1 MLRAMIDGPT
11 PARHPPVLIRLL
23 ALAVA
28 IAIAYVS
35 LHPLADWRL
44 RQPSAFAFLA
54 QGFPR
59 FYSQADIV
67 SNIAAYVI
75 LGVLVALGWYPR
87 RRGWL
92 AVALAA
98 AAGIVLSL
106 CLETLQ
112 SYLPSR
118 VPTLLDVAA
127 NVGGAVIG
135 GLLGALVARFRRHRI
150 AGRIPASLQWHE
162 QGLALGWVLLL
173 IWLLT
178 QLPTQRLLFSTGHLQ
193 AWLSVTLPA
202 LAQALP
208 GFASEPGE
216 VGRLGVVVPEALRS
230 VHESLAIATMIC
242 IVGVLVMDL
251 AQSAGW
257 RVAWITGLLALALG
271 LRIAFS
277 PRFETARRLAV
288 WFTSGA
294 QAGVLLAAL
303 ALYLIGA
310 FGRRARLGVGIALV
324 LLGLALVNVAP
335 VDPFFETSQ
344 AAVQGVTAPGLTP
357 SLRSLIAALGA
368 FWPMLAL
375 AYFAGRWGATRRRP

>member
-1 MLRAMIDGPT
+1 MIDGPP

-35 LHPLADWRL
+35 LHPLSDWRL
-44 RQPSAFAFLA
+44 RQPSAFDFLS

-67 SNIAAYVI
+67 SNVAAYVI

-92 AVALAA
+92 AVPLAA
-98 AAGIVLSL
+98 VAGLLLSL
-106 CLETLQ
+106 ALETLQ
-112 SYLPSR
+112 SFLPLR
-118 VPTLLDVAA
+118 VPTLMDVAA
-127 NVGGAVIG
+127 NVGGAAVG
-135 GLLGALVARFRRHRI
+135 GVLGALVARFRRQGRI
-150 AGRIPASLQWHE
+150 TGRIPASLQWHE
-162 QGLALGWVLLL
+162 QGLALGWVLLV
-173 IWLLT
+173 IWVMA

-193 AWLSVTLPA
+193 AWLSATLPGV
-202 LAQALP
+202 AQALP

-216 VGRLGVVVPEALRS
+216 VARLGVLVPEALRS
-230 VHESLAIATMIC
+230 VHESLAIATMVC
-242 IVGVLVMDL
+242 IVGVVVMDL
-251 AQSAGW
+251 VQSTGW
-257 RVAWITGLLALALG
+257 RVAWISGLLALALG

-310 FGRRARLGVGIALV
+310 FGRRARLATGVVLV

-344 AAVQGVTAPGLTP
+344 AAAQGIMAPALTP
-357 SLRSLIAALGA
+357 SLRSLIGALGA

-375 AYFAGRWGATRRRP
+375 AYFIGRWAATHRRR

>member
-1 MLRAMIDGPT
+1 MIDGPP

-23 ALAVA
+23 ALAVG

-44 RQPSAFAFLA
+44 RQPSAFAFLS
-54 QGFPR
+54 QGLPR

-92 AVALAA
+92 AVSLAA
-98 AAGIVLSL
+98 TVGLALSL
-106 CLETLQ
+106 TMETLQ
-112 SYLPSR
+112 SYLPAR

-127 NVGGAVIG
+127 NVGGAALG
-135 GLLGALVARFRRHRI
+135 GVLGALVARFRRHGRI
-150 AGRIPASLQWHE
+150 AGRLPASLQWHE
-162 QGLALGWVLLL
+162 QGLAIGWVLLV
-173 IWLLT
+173 IWLVT

-193 AWLSVTLPA
+193 AWLSATFPA

-216 VGRLGVVVPEALRS
+216 VGRLGALVPEALRS
-230 VHESLAIATMIC
+230 VHESLAIATMVC

-251 AQSAGW
+251 VQSAGW
-257 RVAWITGLLALALG
+257 RLAWITGLLAVALG
-271 LRIAFS
+271 LRVAFS

-310 FGRRARLGVGIALV
+310 FGRRSRLAVGMALV

-335 VDPFFETSQ
+335 IDPFFETSLASGP
-344 AAVQGVTAPGLTP
+344 AAQAPGLTP

-375 AYFAGRWGATRRRP
+375 AYFAIRWGATRRRR